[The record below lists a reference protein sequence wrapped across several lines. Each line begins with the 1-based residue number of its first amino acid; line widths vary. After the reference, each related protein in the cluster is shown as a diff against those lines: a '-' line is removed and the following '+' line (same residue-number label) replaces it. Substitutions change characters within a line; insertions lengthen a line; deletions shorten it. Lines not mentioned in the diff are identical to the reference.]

1 MIDFLDENIAIFI
14 YPNSVI
20 MTSPVVYNEHSCIV
34 YYTTDTRFAISIIVR
49 IGTLSEHWLYYSA
62 QPPIEQYLVG
72 HWMEQ
77 IAHIL
82 GSPRTTFFNLY
93 TT

>member
-49 IGTLSEHWLYYSA
+49 IGTLSEH
-62 QPPIEQYLVG
+62 
-72 HWMEQ
+72 
-77 IAHIL
+77 
-82 GSPRTTFFNLY
+82 
-93 TT
+93 